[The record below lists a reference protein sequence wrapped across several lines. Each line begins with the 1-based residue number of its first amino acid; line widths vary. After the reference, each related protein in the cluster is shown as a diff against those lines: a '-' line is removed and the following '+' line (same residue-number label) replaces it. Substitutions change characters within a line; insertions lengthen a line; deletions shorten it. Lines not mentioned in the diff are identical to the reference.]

1 MPESDTP
8 KPNAPKKFTP
18 PGGEISTEKR
28 LLLAFALMG
37 LVLFAT
43 QYFYPQQP
51 EKRIEPTKPASPKQ
65 VQAPAAAAPAAAA
78 ATPADPAAAPAQIAA
93 TTAEE
98 QTIETD
104 VYRIVFSNHGAVVHT
119 WELKQYRDG
128 KGKPLQLANTLAA
141 SKTHY
146 PFSLAF
152 ENQTPSTDLNQALY
166 VVRKTADGLGID
178 FEYSNGRSTARKSF
192 RFAKNSYLAQVT
204 SEVLENGSGVPHL
217 LAWRGG
223 FGDREVTGSAAA
235 QRTVFFNVPENKL
248 VEKDASEAKNGPVTD
263 SGEFS
268 FAGIVD
274 MYFAAVVLP
283 GDNRTLRVRTVSD
296 SVADIAGGEEEP
308 HVGVAVGGDARNQFS
323 LFVGPKDVDLLRRVD
338 PKLEQVVDFGWFG
351 FIAKPLFLAM
361 HWLNDRYIRNFGWTI
376 VVLTIIISFLL
387 LPLKLSG
394 MKSMRRMSALQPE
407 INAINEKYKNVGM
420 RDPRKAE
427 QNTELMALYKKHGV
441 NPLGAGCLPLVLQI
455 PFFFAFYKVL
465 SVDIELR
472 GANWLWVGDLSQ
484 PETIAIRI
492 LPLAM
497 IATQFLL
504 QKMTPPTP
512 GADPAQQKMMLFMPL
527 VMGFMFY
534 GVASGLVLYWLT
546 SNVVGVVQQ
555 WLINRMMPLPKPAVI
570 EAKAAPVKRS
580 PRK

>member
-8 KPNAPKKFTP
+8 KPNVPKKPVT

-28 LLLAFALMG
+28 LLLAFVLMG

-43 QYFYPQQP
+43 QYFYPQAP

-65 VQAPAAAAPAAAA
+65 VQSPAPAAPSTPAAPTDPAAAATQVA
-78 ATPADPAAAPAQIAA
+78 ATA
-93 TTAEE
+93 AEE

-128 KGKPLQLANTLAA
+128 RGRPLQLANTLAA

-146 PFSLAF
+146 PFSLVF
-152 ENQTPSTDLNQALY
+152 ENQAPPTDLNQALY
-166 VVRKTADGLGID
+166 VARKTADGLGID
-178 FEYSNGRSTARKSF
+178 FEYSNGRTTARKSF
-192 RFAKNSYLAQVT
+192 RFAKNSYLSQVT

-235 QRTVFFNVPENKL
+235 QRTVFFNVAENKL

-263 SGEFS
+263 SGQFS

-274 MYFAAVVLP
+274 TYFAAVVLP
-283 GDNRTLRVRTVSD
+283 RGEGTLRVRTVSD
-296 SVADIAGGEEEP
+296 SVADIAGGAEEP

-323 LFVGPKDVDLLRRVD
+323 MFVGPKDLDLLRRVD

-361 HWLNDRYIRNFGWTI
+361 QWLNDRYIHNFGWTI
-376 VVLTIIISFLL
+376 VVLTILISFAL

-427 QNTELMALYKKHGV
+427 QNTEMMALYKKHGV
-441 NPLGAGCLPLVLQI
+441 NPLGAGCLPLALQI

-465 SVDIELR
+465 SVAIELR
-472 GANWLWVGDLSQ
+472 GANWLWVTDLAQ

-512 GADPAQQKMMLFMPL
+512 GADPAQQRIMLFMPL

-546 SNVVGVVQQ
+546 SNVVGVAQQ